1 MVFVDSNVWIAY
13 FNKNDKFHPNAIK
26 SFSKIKTFETVYISS
41 GIVFEVVNYLFK
53 IYGKIESRRVLDFFL
68 TNSAIEIV
76 FISRI
81 AWDKTVNLFKENE
94 LSLTDAQIVA
104 CMFENKDTEIYSFDK
119 HFDKINGI
127 KRIY

>member
-53 IYGKIESRRVLDFFL
+53 VCGKTESERVLDFFL
-68 TNSAIEIV
+68 TNPAIDIV

-81 AWDKTVNLFKENE
+81 SWNETVNLFKANE

-104 CMFENKDTEIYSFDK
+104 CMLENNDTNIYSFDR
-119 HFDKINGI
+119 HFDNIKGI
-127 KRIY
+127 KRIF